1 VTRRDLL
8 RLMSSGALLSACA
21 APNVSPK
28 VGHDEPG
35 RLDARPRNGHGGAI
49 GLIPL
54 GMSTPRDGFIYVP
67 RAGTLPL
74 LVMLHGATQSANRMI
89 VKTRDFADKFGFI
102 ILAPDSRDTTWDV
115 VRGEFGPDVDFIDR
129 ALDRVFTQYSID
141 SRRLGVGG
149 FSDGASYALS
159 LGITNGDL
167 FTHVLAFSPGFAV
180 PSERSGSPR
189 IFISHGTED
198 EILPID
204 RTSRRMVPRLRAAG
218 YTVEY
223 VEFDGPHTLPSDV
236 ADRAFQ
242 WFMR

>member
-1 VTRRDLL
+1 MNRRELL
-8 RLMSSGALLSACA
+8 RLLGTSAMVYACA
-21 APNVSPK
+21 APNVSP
-28 VGHDEPG
+28 GDDPEPG
-35 RLDARPRNGHGGAI
+35 RIDARPRDGHGGQT
-49 GLIPL
+49 GLLPL
-54 GMSTPRDGFIYVP
+54 GMGTPRDGFIYVP
-67 RAGTLPL
+67 RAAKSPL
-74 LVMLHGATQSANRMI
+74 LIMLHGATGKASRVIDHYREA
-89 VKTRDFADKFGFI
+89 ADKYGFI

-129 ALDRVFTQYSID
+129 ALDRVFAQYSID
-141 SRRLGVGG
+141 QHHVAVGG

-180 PSERSGSPR
+180 PSTRRGMPR
-189 IFISHGTED
+189 IFIAHGTED

-223 VEFDGPHTLPSDV
+223 VEFDGPHTVTSDV
-236 ADRAFQ
+236 ADRAFR
-242 WFMR
+242 WFTR